1 MILSKILKEHR
12 SQKNWTQEDLANYS
26 GVSLPTIKRYEAGSD
41 NATTTNL
48 KKIADAF
55 EVDISNFLSPN
66 LSPKSK
72 KNVSQSTNLS
82 KNLSP
87 NQTNLKNI
95 SKSTNQQEVLN
106 HNNDSSLVVRKS
118 TDKNVRKSFVSDEK
132 MFVSE
137 TNLKNVSKLE
147 NQQETLNDDMINI
160 PFFENVRA
168 SAGSGAYNDEESTQ
182 ALGLSKSFLR
192 ECFGLYSFINLSVIL
207 GQGDSMAPTLP
218 ENCYLLIQQ
227 GEVAEGEICVTRIED
242 ELYVKR
248 LQKRPKLKLLSDNK
262 AYEPIN
268 LEGEN
273 FEILGR
279 VVGYFKKTTL

>member
-1 MILSKILKEHR
+1 MNI
-12 SQKNWTQEDLANYS
+12 SQKIKNAREAKNLTQLELAKSS
-26 GVSLPTIKRYEAGSD
+26 GVSLDSIKRYETKES
-41 NATTTNL
+41 NITIHNL
-48 KKIADAF
+48 IKIAK
-55 EVDISNFLSPN
+55 VLDIDLNYFANVPKLS
-66 LSPKSK
+66 LSLSSK
-72 KNVSQSTNLS
+72 MSLSQ
-82 KNLSP
+82 
-87 NQTNLKNI
+87 
-95 SKSTNQQEVLN
+95 
-106 HNNDSSLVVRKS
+106 
-118 TDKNVRKSFVSDEK
+118 DKYVP
-132 MFVSE
+132 
-137 TNLKNVSKLE
+137 KLE

-248 LQKRPKLKLLSDNK
+248 LQKRPKLKLLSD
-262 AYEPIN
+262 
-268 LEGEN
+268 
-273 FEILGR
+273 
-279 VVGYFKKTTL
+279 

>member
-1 MILSKILKEHR
+1 M
-12 SQKNWTQEDLANYS
+12 SQKIKNAREAKNLTQLELAKSS
-26 GVSLPTIKRYEAGSD
+26 GVSLDSIKRYETKES
-41 NATTTNL
+41 NITIHNL
-48 KKIADAF
+48 IKIAK
-55 EVDISNFLSPN
+55 VLDIDLNYFANVPKLS
-66 LSPKSK
+66 LSLSSK
-72 KNVSQSTNLS
+72 MSLSQ
-82 KNLSP
+82 
-87 NQTNLKNI
+87 
-95 SKSTNQQEVLN
+95 
-106 HNNDSSLVVRKS
+106 
-118 TDKNVRKSFVSDEK
+118 DKYVP
-132 MFVSE
+132 
-137 TNLKNVSKLE
+137 KLE

-168 SAGSGAYNDEESTQ
+168 SAGSGTYNDEESTQ

>member
-1 MILSKILKEHR
+1 NLLNLSRQKVYFMNI
-12 SQKNWTQEDLANYS
+12 SQKIKNAREAKNLTQLELAKSS
-26 GVSLPTIKRYEAGSD
+26 GVSLDSIKRYETKES
-41 NATTTNL
+41 NITIHNL
-48 KKIADAF
+48 IKIAK
-55 EVDISNFLSPN
+55 VLDIDLNYFANVPKLPLS
-66 LSPKSK
+66 LSSK
-72 KNVSQSTNLS
+72 MSLSQ
-82 KNLSP
+82 
-87 NQTNLKNI
+87 
-95 SKSTNQQEVLN
+95 
-106 HNNDSSLVVRKS
+106 
-118 TDKNVRKSFVSDEK
+118 DKYVP
-132 MFVSE
+132 
-137 TNLKNVSKLE
+137 KLE

-207 GQGDSMAPTLP
+207 GQGDSMTPTLP

>member
-1 MILSKILKEHR
+1 MSRQKVYFMNI
-12 SQKNWTQEDLANYS
+12 SQKIKNAREAKNLTQLELAKSS
-26 GVSLPTIKRYEAGSD
+26 GVSLDSIKRYETKES
-41 NATTTNL
+41 NITIHNL
-48 KKIADAF
+48 IKIAK
-55 EVDISNFLSPN
+55 VLDIDLNYFANVPKLS
-66 LSPKSK
+66 LSLSSK
-72 KNVSQSTNLS
+72 MSLSQ
-82 KNLSP
+82 
-87 NQTNLKNI
+87 
-95 SKSTNQQEVLN
+95 
-106 HNNDSSLVVRKS
+106 
-118 TDKNVRKSFVSDEK
+118 DKYVP
-132 MFVSE
+132 
-137 TNLKNVSKLE
+137 KLE
-147 NQQETLNDDMINI
+147 NQQEALSDDMINI

-207 GQGDSMAPTLP
+207 GQGDSMTPTLP

>member
-1 MILSKILKEHR
+1 MNI
-12 SQKNWTQEDLANYS
+12 SQKIKNAREAKNLTQLELAKSS
-26 GVSLPTIKRYEAGSD
+26 GVSLDSIKRYETKES
-41 NATTTNL
+41 NITIHNL
-48 KKIADAF
+48 IKIAK
-55 EVDISNFLSPN
+55 VLDIDLNYFANVPKLPLS
-66 LSPKSK
+66 LSSK
-72 KNVSQSTNLS
+72 MSLSQ
-82 KNLSP
+82 
-87 NQTNLKNI
+87 
-95 SKSTNQQEVLN
+95 
-106 HNNDSSLVVRKS
+106 
-118 TDKNVRKSFVSDEK
+118 DKYVP
-132 MFVSE
+132 
-137 TNLKNVSKLE
+137 KLE

-207 GQGDSMAPTLP
+207 GQGDSMTPTLP

>member
-1 MILSKILKEHR
+1 MNI
-12 SQKNWTQEDLANYS
+12 SQKIKNAREAKNLTQLELAKSS
-26 GVSLPTIKRYEAGSD
+26 GVSLDSIKRYETKES
-41 NATTTNL
+41 NITIHNL
-48 KKIADAF
+48 IKIAK
-55 EVDISNFLSPN
+55 VLDIDLNYFANVPKLS
-66 LSPKSK
+66 LSLSSK
-72 KNVSQSTNLS
+72 MSLS
-82 KNLSP
+82 
-87 NQTNLKNI
+87 
-95 SKSTNQQEVLN
+95 
-106 HNNDSSLVVRKS
+106 R
-118 TDKNVRKSFVSDEK
+118 DKYVP
-132 MFVSE
+132 
-137 TNLKNVSKLE
+137 KLE
-147 NQQETLNDDMINI
+147 NQQEALSDDMINI

-262 AYEPIN
+262 AYEPID

>member
-1 MILSKILKEHR
+1 MNI
-12 SQKNWTQEDLANYS
+12 SQKIKNAREAKNLTQLELAKSS
-26 GVSLPTIKRYEAGSD
+26 GVSLDSIKRYETKES
-41 NATTTNL
+41 NITIHNL
-48 KKIADAF
+48 IKIAK
-55 EVDISNFLSPN
+55 VLDIDLNYFANVPKLS
-66 LSPKSK
+66 LSLSSK
-72 KNVSQSTNLS
+72 MSLSQ
-82 KNLSP
+82 
-87 NQTNLKNI
+87 
-95 SKSTNQQEVLN
+95 
-106 HNNDSSLVVRKS
+106 
-118 TDKNVRKSFVSDEK
+118 DKYVP
-132 MFVSE
+132 
-137 TNLKNVSKLE
+137 KLE

-207 GQGDSMAPTLP
+207 GQGDSMTPTLP

-279 VVGYFKKTTL
+279 VVGY

>member
-1 MILSKILKEHR
+1 MNI
-12 SQKNWTQEDLANYS
+12 SQKIKNAREAKNLTQLELAKSS
-26 GVSLPTIKRYEAGSD
+26 GVSLDSIKRYETKES
-41 NATTTNL
+41 NITIHNL
-48 KKIADAF
+48 IKIAK
-55 EVDISNFLSPN
+55 VLDIDLNYFA
-66 LSPKSK
+66 
-72 KNVSQSTNLS
+72 NV
-82 KNLSP
+82 P
-87 NQTNLKNI
+87 
-95 SKSTNQQEVLN
+95 
-106 HNNDSSLVVRKS
+106 
-118 TDKNVRKSFVSDEK
+118 
-132 MFVSE
+132 
-137 TNLKNVSKLE
+137 KLE

-168 SAGSGAYNDEESTQ
+168 SAGSGIYNDEESTQ

>member
-1 MILSKILKEHR
+1 MNI
-12 SQKNWTQEDLANYS
+12 SQKIKNAREAKNLTQLELAKSS
-26 GVSLPTIKRYEAGSD
+26 GVSLDSIKRYETKES
-41 NATTTNL
+41 NITIHNL
-48 KKIADAF
+48 IKIAK
-55 EVDISNFLSPN
+55 VLDIDLNYFANVPKLS
-66 LSPKSK
+66 LSLSSK
-72 KNVSQSTNLS
+72 MSLSQ
-82 KNLSP
+82 
-87 NQTNLKNI
+87 
-95 SKSTNQQEVLN
+95 
-106 HNNDSSLVVRKS
+106 
-118 TDKNVRKSFVSDEK
+118 DKYVP
-132 MFVSE
+132 
-137 TNLKNVSKLE
+137 KLE

-168 SAGSGAYNDEESTQ
+168 SAGSGTYNDEESTQ

-273 FEILGR
+273 FEILGH

>member
-1 MILSKILKEHR
+1 MNI
-12 SQKNWTQEDLANYS
+12 SQKIKNAREAKNLTQLELAKSS
-26 GVSLPTIKRYEAGSD
+26 GVSLDSIKRYETKES
-41 NATTTNL
+41 NITIHNL
-48 KKIADAF
+48 IKIAK
-55 EVDISNFLSPN
+55 VLDIDLNYFANVPKLS
-66 LSPKSK
+66 LSLSSK
-72 KNVSQSTNLS
+72 MSLSQ
-82 KNLSP
+82 
-87 NQTNLKNI
+87 
-95 SKSTNQQEVLN
+95 
-106 HNNDSSLVVRKS
+106 
-118 TDKNVRKSFVSDEK
+118 DKYVP
-132 MFVSE
+132 
-137 TNLKNVSKLE
+137 KLE

-218 ENCYLLIQQ
+218 ENCYLLTQQ

>member
-1 MILSKILKEHR
+1 MEIGKKIRIAREEQGYSQEQLANELGITARTLQNYEYGRSDIGVILVGKIANILKI
-12 SQKNWTQEDLANYS
+12 N
-26 GVSLPTIKRYEAGSD
+26 SD
-41 NATTTNL
+41 YFF
-48 KKIADAF
+48 KD
-55 EVDISNFLSPN
+55 
-66 LSPKSK
+66 
-72 KNVSQSTNLS
+72 
-82 KNLSP
+82 
-87 NQTNLKNI
+87 
-95 SKSTNQQEVLN
+95 
-106 HNNDSSLVVRKS
+106 DSSLVIRKS

-132 MFVSE
+132 KSISE
-137 TNLKNVSKLE
+137 TNLKNVPKLSLNMSPNMSLNQDKYVPKLE

-182 ALGLSKSFLR
+182 TLGLSKSFLR

-207 GQGDSMAPTLP
+207 GQGDSMTPTLP

>member
-1 MILSKILKEHR
+1 MEIGKKIRIAREEQGYSQEQLANELGITARTLQNYEYGRSDVGVILVGRIAKILKI
-12 SQKNWTQEDLANYS
+12 N
-26 GVSLPTIKRYEAGSD
+26 SD
-41 NATTTNL
+41 YFF
-48 KKIADAF
+48 KD
-55 EVDISNFLSPN
+55 
-66 LSPKSK
+66 
-72 KNVSQSTNLS
+72 
-82 KNLSP
+82 
-87 NQTNLKNI
+87 
-95 SKSTNQQEVLN
+95 
-106 HNNDSSLVVRKS
+106 DSSLVVRKS

-137 TNLKNVSKLE
+137 TNLKNVSKSTNFVSYSSPNTNLE
-147 NQQETLNDDMINI
+147 SQTLNDDMINI

>member
-1 MILSKILKEHR
+1 MNI
-12 SQKNWTQEDLANYS
+12 SQKIKNAREAKNLTQLELAKSS
-26 GVSLPTIKRYEAGSD
+26 GVSLDSIKRYETKES
-41 NATTTNL
+41 NITIHNL
-48 KKIADAF
+48 IKIAK
-55 EVDISNFLSPN
+55 VLDIDLNYFANVPKLS
-66 LSPKSK
+66 LSLSSK
-72 KNVSQSTNLS
+72 MSLSQ
-82 KNLSP
+82 
-87 NQTNLKNI
+87 
-95 SKSTNQQEVLN
+95 
-106 HNNDSSLVVRKS
+106 
-118 TDKNVRKSFVSDEK
+118 DKYVP
-132 MFVSE
+132 
-137 TNLKNVSKLE
+137 KLE

-168 SAGSGAYNDEESTQ
+168 SAGSGTYNDEESTQ

>member
-1 MILSKILKEHR
+1 MNI
-12 SQKNWTQEDLANYS
+12 SQKIKNAREAKNLTQLELAKSS
-26 GVSLPTIKRYEAGSD
+26 GVSLDSIKRYETKES
-41 NATTTNL
+41 NITIHNL
-48 KKIADAF
+48 IKIAK
-55 EVDISNFLSPN
+55 VLDIDLNYFA
-66 LSPKSK
+66 
-72 KNVSQSTNLS
+72 NV
-82 KNLSP
+82 P
-87 NQTNLKNI
+87 
-95 SKSTNQQEVLN
+95 
-106 HNNDSSLVVRKS
+106 
-118 TDKNVRKSFVSDEK
+118 
-132 MFVSE
+132 
-137 TNLKNVSKLE
+137 KLE

-168 SAGSGAYNDEESTQ
+168 SAGSGTYNDEESTQ

-279 VVGYFKKTTL
+279 VV

>member
-132 MFVSE
+132 KSISE
-137 TNLKNVSKLE
+137 TNLKNVPKLE
-147 NQQETLNDDMINI
+147 NQQETLSDDMINI

-262 AYEPIN
+262 AYEPID

>member
-1 MILSKILKEHR
+1 MDLAQKIKMARNNLGI
-12 SQKNWTQEDLANYS
+12 TQEKLSALS
-26 GVSLPTIKRYEAGSD
+26 GISIQNIKKLE
-41 NATTTNL
+41 TNL
-48 KKIADAF
+48 NSNPTNKTLKKLASAL
-55 EVDISNFLSPN
+55 EVNEEYFVSKLSPN
-66 LSPKSK
+66 ASSKMSP
-72 KNVSQSTNLS
+72 NVSQSTNLS

-87 NQTNLKNI
+87 SQTKLK
-95 SKSTNQQEVLN
+95 V
-106 HNNDSSLVVRKS
+106 
-118 TDKNVRKSFVSDEK
+118 
-132 MFVSE
+132 
-137 TNLKNVSKLE
+137 E
-147 NQQETLNDDMINI
+147 NSAQTLSDDMINI

-248 LQKRPKLKLLSDNK
+248 LQKRPKLKLLS
-262 AYEPIN
+262 
-268 LEGEN
+268 
-273 FEILGR
+273 
-279 VVGYFKKTTL
+279 

>member
-1 MILSKILKEHR
+1 MNI
-12 SQKNWTQEDLANYS
+12 SQKIKNTREAKNLTQLELAKSS
-26 GVSLPTIKRYEAGSD
+26 GVSLDSIKRYETKES
-41 NATTTNL
+41 NITIHNL
-48 KKIADAF
+48 IKIAK
-55 EVDISNFLSPN
+55 VLDIDLNYFANVPKLS
-66 LSPKSK
+66 LSLSSK
-72 KNVSQSTNLS
+72 MSLSQ
-82 KNLSP
+82 
-87 NQTNLKNI
+87 
-95 SKSTNQQEVLN
+95 
-106 HNNDSSLVVRKS
+106 
-118 TDKNVRKSFVSDEK
+118 DKYVP
-132 MFVSE
+132 
-137 TNLKNVSKLE
+137 KLE

-168 SAGSGAYNDEESTQ
+168 SAGSGTYNDEESTQ

>member
-1 MILSKILKEHR
+1 S
-12 SQKNWTQEDLANYS
+12 S
-26 GVSLPTIKRYEAGSD
+26 GVSLDSIKRYETKES
-41 NATTTNL
+41 NITIHNL
-48 KKIADAF
+48 IKIAK
-55 EVDISNFLSPN
+55 VLDIDLNYFA
-66 LSPKSK
+66 
-72 KNVSQSTNLS
+72 NV
-82 KNLSP
+82 P
-87 NQTNLKNI
+87 
-95 SKSTNQQEVLN
+95 
-106 HNNDSSLVVRKS
+106 
-118 TDKNVRKSFVSDEK
+118 
-132 MFVSE
+132 
-137 TNLKNVSKLE
+137 KLE

-168 SAGSGAYNDEESTQ
+168 SAGSGTYNDEESTQ

>member
-1 MILSKILKEHR
+1 MNI
-12 SQKNWTQEDLANYS
+12 SQKIKNAREAKNLTQLELAKSS
-26 GVSLPTIKRYEAGSD
+26 GVSLDSIKRYETKES
-41 NATTTNL
+41 NITIHNL
-48 KKIADAF
+48 IKIAK
-55 EVDISNFLSPN
+55 VLDIDLNYFANVPKLS
-66 LSPKSK
+66 LSLPSK
-72 KNVSQSTNLS
+72 MSLSQ
-82 KNLSP
+82 
-87 NQTNLKNI
+87 
-95 SKSTNQQEVLN
+95 
-106 HNNDSSLVVRKS
+106 
-118 TDKNVRKSFVSDEK
+118 DKYVP
-132 MFVSE
+132 
-137 TNLKNVSKLE
+137 KLE

-168 SAGSGAYNDEESTQ
+168 SAGSGTYNDEESTQ

>member
-1 MILSKILKEHR
+1 MNI
-12 SQKNWTQEDLANYS
+12 SQKIKNAREAKNLTQLELAKSS
-26 GVSLPTIKRYEAGSD
+26 GVSLDSIKRYETKES
-41 NATTTNL
+41 NITIHNL
-48 KKIADAF
+48 IKIAK
-55 EVDISNFLSPN
+55 VLDIDLNYFANVPKLS
-66 LSPKSK
+66 LSLSSK
-72 KNVSQSTNLS
+72 MSLSQ
-82 KNLSP
+82 
-87 NQTNLKNI
+87 
-95 SKSTNQQEVLN
+95 
-106 HNNDSSLVVRKS
+106 
-118 TDKNVRKSFVSDEK
+118 DKYVP
-132 MFVSE
+132 
-137 TNLKNVSKLE
+137 KLE

-262 AYEPIN
+262 AYEPID

-279 VVGYFKKTTL
+279 VVGYFKKTTP

>member
-1 MILSKILKEHR
+1 MKLGNKIKEAR
-12 SQKNWTQEDLANYS
+12 EFKQLTQNELVKIS
-26 GVSLPTIKRYEAGSD
+26 GISRASLQLYEADKG
-41 NATTTNL
+41 NITLENL
-48 KKIADAF
+48 EKIANAL
-55 EVDISNFLSPN
+55 EIDIAYFVSPSN
-66 LSPKSK
+66 
-72 KNVSQSTNLS
+72 V
-82 KNLSP
+82 
-87 NQTNLKNI
+87 
-95 SKSTNQQEVLN
+95 SKSTN
-106 HNNDSSLVVRKS
+106 
-118 TDKNVRKSFVSDEK
+118 FVSY
-132 MFVSE
+132 SSPN
-137 TNLKNVSKLE
+137 TNLES
-147 NQQETLNDDMINI
+147 QTLDDDIINI

-168 SAGSGAYNDEESTQ
+168 SAGSGAYNDEESNQ

-227 GEVAEGEICVTRIED
+227 GEVKEGEICVTRIED

-262 AYEPIN
+262 AYEPIS
-268 LEGEN
+268 LDGEN

>member
-1 MILSKILKEHR
+1 MNI
-12 SQKNWTQEDLANYS
+12 SQKIKNAREAKNLTQLELAKSS
-26 GVSLPTIKRYEAGSD
+26 GVSLDSIKRYETKES
-41 NATTTNL
+41 NITIHNL
-48 KKIADAF
+48 IKIAK
-55 EVDISNFLSPN
+55 VLDIDLNYFANVPKLS
-66 LSPKSK
+66 LSLSSK
-72 KNVSQSTNLS
+72 MSLSQ
-82 KNLSP
+82 
-87 NQTNLKNI
+87 
-95 SKSTNQQEVLN
+95 
-106 HNNDSSLVVRKS
+106 
-118 TDKNVRKSFVSDEK
+118 DKYVP
-132 MFVSE
+132 
-137 TNLKNVSKLE
+137 KLE

-168 SAGSGAYNDEESTQ
+168 SAGSGTYNDEESTQ

-262 AYEPIN
+262 AYEPI
-268 LEGEN
+268 
-273 FEILGR
+273 
-279 VVGYFKKTTL
+279 

>member
-1 MILSKILKEHR
+1 
-12 SQKNWTQEDLANYS
+12 
-26 GVSLPTIKRYEAGSD
+26 
-41 NATTTNL
+41 
-48 KKIADAF
+48 
-55 EVDISNFLSPN
+55 
-66 LSPKSK
+66 
-72 KNVSQSTNLS
+72 
-82 KNLSP
+82 
-87 NQTNLKNI
+87 
-95 SKSTNQQEVLN
+95 
-106 HNNDSSLVVRKS
+106 KS
-118 TDKNVRKSFVSDEK
+118 TDKNVRKLFVSDEK
-132 MFVSE
+132 KSISE
-137 TNLKNVSKLE
+137 TNLKNVPKLSLNMSPNMSLNQDKYVSKLE
-147 NQQETLNDDMINI
+147 NQQETLSDDMINI

>member
-1 MILSKILKEHR
+1 E
-12 SQKNWTQEDLANYS
+12 LAKSS
-26 GVSLPTIKRYEAGSD
+26 GVSLDSIKRYETKES
-41 NATTTNL
+41 NITIHNL
-48 KKIADAF
+48 IKIAK
-55 EVDISNFLSPN
+55 VLDIDLNYFA
-66 LSPKSK
+66 
-72 KNVSQSTNLS
+72 NV
-82 KNLSP
+82 P
-87 NQTNLKNI
+87 
-95 SKSTNQQEVLN
+95 
-106 HNNDSSLVVRKS
+106 
-118 TDKNVRKSFVSDEK
+118 
-132 MFVSE
+132 
-137 TNLKNVSKLE
+137 KLE

-168 SAGSGAYNDEESTQ
+168 SAGSGTYNDEESTQ

>member
-1 MILSKILKEHR
+1 MNI
-12 SQKNWTQEDLANYS
+12 SQKIKNAREAKNLTQLELAKSS
-26 GVSLPTIKRYEAGSD
+26 GVSLDSIKRYETKES
-41 NATTTNL
+41 NITIHNL
-48 KKIADAF
+48 IKIAK
-55 EVDISNFLSPN
+55 VLDIDLNYFANVPKLS
-66 LSPKSK
+66 LSLSSK
-72 KNVSQSTNLS
+72 MSLSQ
-82 KNLSP
+82 
-87 NQTNLKNI
+87 
-95 SKSTNQQEVLN
+95 
-106 HNNDSSLVVRKS
+106 
-118 TDKNVRKSFVSDEK
+118 DKYVP
-132 MFVSE
+132 
-137 TNLKNVSKLE
+137 KLE

-207 GQGDSMAPTLP
+207 GQGDSMTPTLP

-262 AYEPIN
+262 AYEPID

>member
-1 MILSKILKEHR
+1 MNI
-12 SQKNWTQEDLANYS
+12 SQKIKNAREAKNLTQLELAKSS
-26 GVSLPTIKRYEAGSD
+26 GVSLDSIKRYETKES
-41 NATTTNL
+41 NITIHNL
-48 KKIADAF
+48 IKIAK
-55 EVDISNFLSPN
+55 VLDIDLNYFANVPKMSLS
-66 LSPKSK
+66 LSSK
-72 KNVSQSTNLS
+72 MSLSQ
-82 KNLSP
+82 
-87 NQTNLKNI
+87 
-95 SKSTNQQEVLN
+95 
-106 HNNDSSLVVRKS
+106 
-118 TDKNVRKSFVSDEK
+118 DKYVP
-132 MFVSE
+132 
-137 TNLKNVSKLE
+137 KLE

-168 SAGSGAYNDEESTQ
+168 SAGSGTYNDEESTQ

-192 ECFGLYSFINLSVIL
+192 ECFGLYSFINLSVIV

-262 AYEPIN
+262 AYEPID

>member
-1 MILSKILKEHR
+1 MELSLRMKEYR
-12 SQKNWTQEDLANYS
+12 EYFGWTQTDLSEKS
-26 GVSLPTIKRYEAGSD
+26 GVSISTIKKYEAGSVD
-41 NATTTNL
+41 NFTYGNL
-48 KKIADAF
+48 KKIASAF
-55 EVDISNFLSPN
+55 N
-66 LSPKSK
+66 LSPASFINENMSDNSPTISNKICPTS
-72 KNVSQSTNLS
+72 NV
-82 KNLSP
+82 
-87 NQTNLKNI
+87 I
-95 SKSTNQQEVLN
+95 
-106 HNNDSSLVVRKS
+106 
-118 TDKNVRKSFVSDEK
+118 
-132 MFVSE
+132 
-137 TNLKNVSKLE
+137 LE
-147 NQQETLNDDMINI
+147 NFTQTLNDDMINI

-207 GQGDSMAPTLP
+207 GQGDSMTPTLP

>member
-1 MILSKILKEHR
+1 MNI
-12 SQKNWTQEDLANYS
+12 SQKIKNAREAKNLTQLELAKSS
-26 GVSLPTIKRYEAGSD
+26 GVSLDSIKRYETKES
-41 NATTTNL
+41 NITIHNL
-48 KKIADAF
+48 IKIAK
-55 EVDISNFLSPN
+55 VLDIDLNYFANVPKLS
-66 LSPKSK
+66 LSLSSK
-72 KNVSQSTNLS
+72 MSLSQ
-82 KNLSP
+82 
-87 NQTNLKNI
+87 
-95 SKSTNQQEVLN
+95 
-106 HNNDSSLVVRKS
+106 
-118 TDKNVRKSFVSDEK
+118 DKYVP
-132 MFVSE
+132 
-137 TNLKNVSKLE
+137 KLE

-279 VVGYFKKTTL
+279 VAGYFKKTTL

>member
-1 MILSKILKEHR
+1 MNI
-12 SQKNWTQEDLANYS
+12 SQKIKNAREAKNLTQLELAKSS
-26 GVSLPTIKRYEAGSD
+26 GVSLDSIKRYETKES
-41 NATTTNL
+41 NITIHNL
-48 KKIADAF
+48 IKIAK
-55 EVDISNFLSPN
+55 VLDIDLNYFANVPKLS
-66 LSPKSK
+66 LSLSSK
-72 KNVSQSTNLS
+72 MSLSQ
-82 KNLSP
+82 
-87 NQTNLKNI
+87 
-95 SKSTNQQEVLN
+95 
-106 HNNDSSLVVRKS
+106 
-118 TDKNVRKSFVSDEK
+118 DKYVP
-132 MFVSE
+132 
-137 TNLKNVSKLE
+137 KLE
-147 NQQETLNDDMINI
+147 NQQEALSDDMINI

-262 AYEPIN
+262 AYEPID

>member
-1 MILSKILKEHR
+1 MNI
-12 SQKNWTQEDLANYS
+12 SQKIKNAREAKNLTQLELAKSS
-26 GVSLPTIKRYEAGSD
+26 GVSLDSIKRYETKES
-41 NATTTNL
+41 NITIHNL
-48 KKIADAF
+48 IKIAK
-55 EVDISNFLSPN
+55 VLDIDLNYFANVPKLS
-66 LSPKSK
+66 LSLSSK
-72 KNVSQSTNLS
+72 MSLSQ
-82 KNLSP
+82 
-87 NQTNLKNI
+87 
-95 SKSTNQQEVLN
+95 
-106 HNNDSSLVVRKS
+106 
-118 TDKNVRKSFVSDEK
+118 DKYVP
-132 MFVSE
+132 
-137 TNLKNVSKLE
+137 KLE

-207 GQGDSMAPTLP
+207 GQGDSMTPTLP

-262 AYEPIN
+262 AYEPI
-268 LEGEN
+268 
-273 FEILGR
+273 
-279 VVGYFKKTTL
+279 